1 MTLSHDVLQLIEICD
16 LSNSVV
22 KSIKQPMQTNEI
34 FLWRYGEPYTLLH
47 HLQHQKTIAEV
58 NSPAKYVVWST
69 NRSLVA
75 LMSKACP

>member
-1 MTLSHDVLQLIEICD
+1 
-16 LSNSVV
+16 
-22 KSIKQPMQTNEI
+22 MQTNEI

-47 HLQHQKTIAEV
+47 HLQQQKTIAEV